1 MADFNFDLND
11 LKKRFKQRDKGFTDA
26 ESNGT
31 GEGNI
36 PKYSAKKHKHRIPVI
51 IAIVVLIVAIIVL
64 SQSLVVT
71 RENEYTLIKEF
82 GKVERIIDN
91 AGLSFKTPFIQTSDT
106 LPKTLMLYDLT
117 KSDVITEDKKT
128 MVVDS
133 YVLWEIT
140 DPLKFTQTLT
150 LIPNAE
156 GRINTIVYNSMKNVI
171 SSMAQSEVISSR
183 DGALS
188 DLIMANIGNTMDQYG
203 ITFRAVETK
212 RLDLPSDNKA
222 AVYERMISER
232 NNIAASYTASGES
245 EAKMIRT
252 KTDNEIAISIS
263 EAKAEAE
270 KIIAEG
276 EAEYMRILS
285 QAYNSTERADFY
297 TFVRSLDAAKLSLT
311 GNKTLILNSDSPLAQ
326 VFNSIE

>member
-1 MADFNFDLND
+1 MADFDF
-11 LKKRFKQRDKGFTDA
+11 KKTINIGKGKVTNA
-26 ESNGT
+26 ESSGT
-31 GEGNI
+31 GDGGI
-36 PKYSAKKHKHRIPVI
+36 PRYTSSVKHKLPLI
-51 IAIVVLIVAIIVL
+51 IILVVLLAAIIIL
-64 SQSLVVT
+64 SQALVIT
-71 RENEYTLIKEF
+71 KENEYTLIKEF
-82 GKVERIIDN
+82 GKVERIVDT

-106 LPKTLMLYDLT
+106 LPKTLLLYDLS

-171 SSMAQSEVISSR
+171 SSMAQSDVISSR
-183 DGALS
+183 DGVLS
-188 DLIMANIGNTMDQYG
+188 QLIMANIGNTMDQYG
-203 ITFRAVETK
+203 ITFRAIETK

-245 EAKMIRT
+245 DAKMIRT

-263 EAKAEAE
+263 EAEAEAE

-285 QAYNSTERADFY
+285 QAYNSSDRADFY
-297 TFVRSLDAAKLSLT
+297 TFVRSLDAAKISMQ
-311 GNKTLILNSDSPLAQ
+311 GNKTLILSSDSPLAQ
-326 VFNSIE
+326 IFNSIE